1 MFRLWLVDDEQ
12 VILNG
17 LYGNVDW
24 FELGIDEVYKAE
36 NAEAA
41 LHILENNRID
51 VVITDICMPGIEVLY

>member
-1 MFRLWLVDDEQ
+1 MFRLLLVDDEQ

-24 FELGIDEVYKAE
+24 FEVGIDEVYKAGD
-36 NAEAA
+36 AETA

-51 VVITDICMPGIEVLY
+51 VVITD